1 MKTFLQIFWRIAV
14 LLLIVLAC
22 LFLLSTPARSVG
34 SEPVTVNDTIYVYKE
49 EVQVDWSAFVD
60 ALIIVESGGNDSAV
74 NYKTKAVGCL
84 QLTPVCVQQVNQILK
99 AEVFDLNDRY
109 DRAKSIAMFD
119 VYQGYYNPYRD
130 IHWALKLWNPRSS
143 IQYHLDVLSKMEK
156 L

>member
-1 MKTFLQIFWRIAV
+1 MKDFLSILWRFCVILV
-14 LLLIVLAC
+14 IIVVC
-22 LFLLSTPARSVG
+22 LFLLSSCKGARQIEAQVIH
-34 SEPVTVNDTIYVYKE
+34 DTILIE
-49 EVQVDWSAFVD
+49 RPVDDEWK
-60 ALIIVESGGNDSAV
+60 ALIGALIQIESNGNDSAV

-119 VYQGYYNPYRD
+119 VYQGYYNPDRD

-143 IQYHLDVLSKMEK
+143 IQYHLDVMNKMSE